1 MKLQS
6 GFVVRDVA
14 GKTVAISTSPKNSFQ
29 GMISLNASAKLLWER
44 LTVGADREELISAL
58 MEEYGI
64 DRTVAERD
72 TDALVGTLRE
82 HGLLV
87 DQ

>member
-6 GFVVRDVA
+6 GFVVREIA

-29 GMISLNASAKLLWER
+29 GMISLNASAKLLWQK
-44 LTVGADREELISAL
+44 LTLGAEREELVTAL

-64 DRTVAERD
+64 DRALAERD
-72 TDALVGTLRE
+72 TDALVATLGE

>member
-6 GFVVRDVA
+6 GFVVREVA

-29 GMISLNASAKLLWER
+29 GMISLNASAKLLWQK
-44 LTVGADREELISAL
+44 LTLGAEREELVAAL

-64 DRTVAERD
+64 DRSLAERD
-72 TDALVGTLRE
+72 TDALVATLRQ

-87 DQ
+87 EQ